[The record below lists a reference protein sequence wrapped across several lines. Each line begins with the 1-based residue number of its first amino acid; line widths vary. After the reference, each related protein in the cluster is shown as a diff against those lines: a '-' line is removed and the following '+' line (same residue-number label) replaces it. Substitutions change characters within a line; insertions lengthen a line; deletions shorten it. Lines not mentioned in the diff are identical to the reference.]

1 VTRRDVTVRSPGE
14 QQRLARRLSAGVAAA
29 AALFCVLAS
38 WATGEPGVGLI
49 FGGLA
54 LLVAAL
60 AALSNWQRDRTRA
73 LRFNRELGGSLD
85 RARSTLDV
93 ERIRRLRDDD
103 GEAVA
108 LRELR
113 RQLPQLSLDQL
124 VELLRSL

>member
-1 VTRRDVTVRSPGE
+1 VTRTEVA
-14 QQRLARRLSAGVAAA
+14 ARRIWVGVAAA

-60 AALSNWQRDRTRA
+60 AALSNWQRDRTRT
-73 LRFNRELGGSLD
+73 LRFSRELGGSLD